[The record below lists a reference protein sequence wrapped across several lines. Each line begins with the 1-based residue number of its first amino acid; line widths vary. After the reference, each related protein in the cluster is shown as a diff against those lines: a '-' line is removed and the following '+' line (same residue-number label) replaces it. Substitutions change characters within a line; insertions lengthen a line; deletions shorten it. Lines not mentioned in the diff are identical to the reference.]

1 MLFMKYSDIYGF
13 PLIHLY
19 LLLVLLPYF
28 YSPAG
33 YLKRNRPHT
42 FKGIFIFS
50 LRPVRYNS
58 KTNQGSADGN
68 YISHIG
74 TNSLLKV
81 ENDEASYE
89 TQRPKPKA
97 YDA

>member
-1 MLFMKYSDIYGF
+1 MLFLKYSDIYGF

-28 YSPAG
+28 FSSAG

-58 KTNQGSADGN
+58 KTNQGSAGGN
-68 YISHIG
+68 YISRIG
-74 TNSLLKV
+74 TILMLRV
-81 ENDEASYE
+81 ENNEASYE
-89 TQRPKPKA
+89 KKRPKPKTCNA
-97 YDA
+97 